1 MLKDIQFKLD
11 AFLQTGGK
19 AREDEQRA
27 QSAAIEK
34 DKLEGTLALVSHERE
49 VLRGQI
55 VDMEREVNFQKSRYE
70 FEHEGK
76 KELEKRIADLTAM
89 LE

>member
-1 MLKDIQFKLD
+1 MSQ
-11 AFLQTGGK
+11 
-19 AREDEQRA
+19 
-27 QSAAIEK
+27 
-34 DKLEGTLALVSHERE
+34 ERE
-49 VLRGQI
+49 ALRGKI
-55 VDMEREVNFQKSRYE
+55 VDMERELYFQKSRYE